1 MQGSTDFPKIQ
12 EQLQNCRFQKSD
24 MKEVHTDNSQ
34 ILGATMQNVA
44 I

>member
-12 EQLQNCRFQKSD
+12 EQLENSRFQKSH
-24 MKEVHTDNSQ
+24 MKEVHTDDPE